1 MDRSAAVPE
10 AMARTAGSSGVEAGV
25 AGDAPESR
33 AVKPMAPE
41 GQTAL
46 PEVSQGMVG
55 ATIQPWS
62 PPVVPRA
69 TAEEDEVEEIERTE
83 PQPQA
88 V

>member
-1 MDRSAAVPE
+1 MIIPE
-10 AMARTAGSSGVEAGV
+10 ATVVTAGPSGAEARVASDALESGVMEPV
-25 AGDAPESR
+25 
-33 AVKPMAPE
+33 VPE

-46 PEVSQGMVG
+46 PEVSQSMVG
-55 ATIQPWS
+55 AAVRPRS

-69 TAEEDEVEEIERTE
+69 TAEENEVEEIERAE